1 MATLLYFPAQDCSE
15 VPRHRGRSRH
25 SSHLAA
31 AFAALSTAHEDN
43 VDLRLLEHLV
53 SMDEDENDEPHAA

>member
-15 VPRHRGRSRH
+15 VPRHRGRSRD

-31 AFAALSTAHEDN
+31 AFAALSVAHEDK

-53 SMDEDENDEPHAA
+53 SREEEESDEPHAA

>member
-1 MATLLYFPAQDCSE
+1 MATLLYFPAQDCAE

-31 AFAALSTAHEDN
+31 AFAALTSAHEDN

-53 SMDEDENDEPHAA
+53 SKEEDEGDEPRAA

>member
-1 MATLLYFPAQDCSE
+1 MATLLFFPAQDCSE

-31 AFAALSTAHEDN
+31 AFAVLSSAHEDN

-53 SMDEDENDEPHAA
+53 SIEEDEGDEPRAA

>member
-1 MATLLYFPAQDCSE
+1 MATLLFFPAQDCSE
-15 VPRHRGRSRH
+15 VPRHRSRSRH

-31 AFAALSTAHEDN
+31 AFAALSSAHEDN

-53 SMDEDENDEPHAA
+53 MEEDEGDEPRAA